1 MRYVGGTD
9 DAGQPIE
16 IKDPMAETLA
26 EIIASTADGE
36 ERVKALLALNGVFG
50 DQLPQEE
57 KVVQAIQAAY
67 ADLQRIGAKK
77 TVAKYVG

>member
-1 MRYVGGTD
+1 
-9 DAGQPIE
+9 
-16 IKDPMAETLA
+16 
-26 EIIASTADGE
+26 
-36 ERVKALLALNGVFG
+36 
-50 DQLPQEE
+50 LPQEE